1 MSSGKGTASAKEVSR
16 TESVPIVFELNVLQV
31 LNLPDSIKNDEKVRI
46 DWRRGAGYKATKS
59 GHVHDGIATISD
71 VINLRAKMDYDYI
84 SKQFLSK
91 VTQVQ
96 LKHVETGKIV
106 AESDLDLADFVK
118 VNLN

>member
-1 MSSGKGTASAKEVSR
+1 
-16 TESVPIVFELNVLQV
+16 
-31 LNLPDSIKNDEKVRI
+31 
-46 DWRRGAGYKATKS
+46 
-59 GHVHDGIATISD
+59 
-71 VINLRAKMDYDYI
+71 MDFDYI

-106 AESDLDLADFVK
+106 AEADLDLADFVK